1 MKIAIVGSGIAGLTA
16 AHVLGPH
23 HTVTLFEAADR
34 LGGHSNTVSVD
45 DPDVGPLGVDT
56 GFIVHNDR
64 NYPNLQ
70 KLFADLGVK
79 TVDTEM
85 SFGVSDETSGVSYRA
100 TSLNTLFADRRN
112 IFRPQIYRMVID
124 IARFHRNGRAFLV
137 DGDEET
143 SLAEFL
149 DSGSYSDDFIN
160 LHLIPMGASV
170 WSADPATFA
179 EFPAQTLLRFLDNHG
194 LLSVRNRPQ
203 WKALVGGSRSYVDLI
218 ADRFPGTI
226 ALNSPVTSVLRTP
239 QGAIVRTRETTHNFD
254 AIVLA
259 CHSDQALALL
269 ADPTPAEKE
278 ILGAIRYQPNS
289 AKLHNDSSVLPDRRL
304 AWSAWN
310 YHRRA
315 EGKDA
320 GAPVLTYNMTELMK
334 LNVATPYLVSLN
346 DDRVDPASI
355 LYQTTYSHPIF
366 DGPAIAAQKR
376 VQEISGINNTHFAGA
391 YWKYGFHEDGM
402 ASGLRVCRELGVE
415 WPATSEQSMKPGPA
429 ALCEGTVWH
438 RRSRP
443 AVNEFTYPVSQVW
456 IDPDRPQ
463 ELTSR
468 HPLWSSSRFAPARF
482 RKRDYGPA
490 TEGSIGQHVRDAVT
504 PLLGYEPTGP
514 IRMLTQ
520 IRRWGWL
527 FNPITMFV
535 VWDNAGTEPVA
546 AVAEVTNTPWKER
559 THYPLLLERTEP
571 GVWSTSFDKSLHV
584 SPFLGQDYFYKL
596 RILDQDPELELHI
609 DVCSPGIDEPIVQTA
624 VRVTRTEPTPSALTR
639 SLFRHGLSTRRV
651 SLGIHS
657 QALRLSLK
665 RVPFVPHP
673 KRHSPT

>member
-34 LGGHSNTVSVD
+34 IGGHSNTVTVN
-45 DPDVGPLGVDT
+45 DPDVGPLGIDT

-64 NYPNLQ
+64 NYPKLQ
-70 KLFADLGVK
+70 RLFADLGVR

-85 SFGVSDETSGVSYRA
+85 SFGVSDEASGVSYRA

-112 IFRPQIYRMVID
+112 IFRPQVYRMVVD
-124 IARFHRNGRAFLV
+124 IARFYRNGRAFLLE
-137 DGDEET
+137 GDNKT

-149 DSGSYSDDFIN
+149 RSGSYSEEFVN

-170 WSADPATFA
+170 WSADPASFA
-179 EFPAQTLLRFLDNHG
+179 EFPARTLLRFLDNHG

-218 ADRFPGTI
+218 VDRFPGTI
-226 ALNSPVTSVLRTP
+226 KTNSPVTSIARDP
-239 QGAIVRTRETTHNFD
+239 QGVTVRTDRTTDHFD
-254 AIVLA
+254 AVVLA
-259 CHSDQALALL
+259 CHSDQALTLL

-278 ILGAIRYQPNS
+278 ILGSIRYQPNS
-289 AKLHNDSSVLPDRRL
+289 ATLHTDPSVMPDRRL

-310 YHRRA
+310 YYRRKD
-315 EGKDA
+315 GKDA
-320 GAPVLTYNMTELMK
+320 GAPVLTYDMTELMK
-334 LNVATPYLVSLN
+334 LDVPTRYFVSLN
-346 DDRVDPASI
+346 DDRVDPSTV
-355 LYQTTYSHPIF
+355 LYQTTYTHPIF
-366 DGPAIAAQKR
+366 DGPAIAAQER
-376 VQEISGINNTHFAGA
+376 VTEISGVNNTHFAGA

-402 ASGLRVCRELGVE
+402 VSGLRACGELGIA
-415 WPATSEQSMKPGPA
+415 WPATGQPSMEPGPA

-443 AVNEFTYPVSQVW
+443 AVNEFTYQVSQVW
-456 IDPDRPQ
+456 IDPERP
-463 ELTSR
+463 EALTSR
-468 HPLWSSSRFAPARF
+468 HPLWSSTRFAPARF
-482 RKRDYGPA
+482 RRKDYGPG
-490 TEGSIGQHVRDAVT
+490 TEGSIGQYVRNAVA
-504 PLLGYEPTGP
+504 PLLGHQPTGP

-527 FNPITMFV
+527 FNPITMYV
-535 VWDNAGTEPVA
+535 VWDAAGTEPVA

-559 THYPLLLERTEP
+559 THYPLLLERQET
-571 GVWSTSFDKSLHV
+571 GVWSATFDKSLHV
-584 SPFLGQDYFYKL
+584 SPFLGQDYFYNL
-596 RILDQDPELELHI
+596 RIIDRAPELELHI
-609 DVCSPGIDEPIVQTA
+609 DVCSPDTDEPIVQTA
-624 VRVTRTEPTPSALTR
+624 VRVTRTEPTPGALTR
-639 SLFRHGLSTRRV
+639 SLFRHALSTRRV
-651 SLGIHS
+651 SFGIHS
-657 QALRLSLK
+657 QALRLGLK